1 MTAPPVFAARGWLI
15 RSNRKTSANRSW
27 RSSPMPSYDALRY
40 DPPAPIAQVTL
51 RAANGATVPDV
62 LLLLDTGADITL
74 LPRSAVAR
82 LGINPDPGLQY
93 ELVGFDG
100 NRTTTQA
107 VNLDM
112 IFLQKAF
119 RGRYLLIDDD
129 RGILGRDV
137 LASVTL
143 LLNGPGQEW
152 SEHSVAPS
160 P

>member
-1 MTAPPVFAARGWLI
+1 
-15 RSNRKTSANRSW
+15 
-27 RSSPMPSYDALRY
+27 MPRYDALPY
-40 DPPAPIAQVTL
+40 DPPAPIAEVTL

-74 LPRSAVAR
+74 LPRSAIVR
-82 LGINPDPGLQY
+82 LGVIPDPGLQY

-107 VNLDM
+107 VDLDM

-119 RGRYLLIDDD
+119 RGRYLLIDED

-137 LASVTL
+137 LASVIL

-152 SEHSVAPS
+152 SQHVPS